1 MSLDSIIQKC
11 LSFFIWGAQ
20 KITNKQNLS
29 ITVYANQNL
38 HCLTIQVVGTDS
50 CVIMI
55 TALILVDVPCSFITA
70 YMHGKIAIEHN
81 NCLGFEDLYQYTC
94 MQRLD
99 CFTACFIF
107 MIVHDIVVITV

>member
-1 MSLDSIIQKC
+1 MSLDSIIQEC

-20 KITNKQNLS
+20 KITKLS
-29 ITVYANQNL
+29 ITVYENQNL
-38 HCLTIQVVGTDS
+38 YCLTIQVVGTDS

-55 TALILVDVPCSFITA
+55 PIYCSYLGGCALFFYHGI
-70 YMHGKIAIEHN
+70 YMHGQIAIEHN
-81 NCLGFEDLYQYTC
+81 NCLGFEDLYQYKC